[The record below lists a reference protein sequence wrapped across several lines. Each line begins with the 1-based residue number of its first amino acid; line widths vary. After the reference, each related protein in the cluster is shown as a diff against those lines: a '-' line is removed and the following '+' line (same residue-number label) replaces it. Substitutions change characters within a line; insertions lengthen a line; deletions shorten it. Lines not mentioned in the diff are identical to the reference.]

1 MMTLFFIIPI
11 LSLAIAT
18 ILHVIIKHNFDIK
31 FNERFSHKI
40 GNFCFL
46 CVSFWIGA
54 IFTALIYKQY
64 SLNIYETFFCILAT
78 PSLSMLIIKPYF
90 K

>member
-18 ILHVIIKHNFDIK
+18 ILHAIMKHDLDQK
-31 FNERFSHKI
+31 FNDRYSHKL
-40 GNFCFL
+40 GSFCFL
-46 CVSFWIGA
+46 CVAFWIGA
-54 IFTALIYKQY
+54 LFTLVIVNKYG
-64 SLNIYETFFCILAT
+64 LDIYEIIICILAI
-78 PSLSMLIIKPYF
+78 PSLTMLIIKPYF